1 MSNDSALKALTFD
14 EIYGQ
19 AEKHLD
25 AKGEP
30 GKYVGFEC
38 LKDIYSHKDAGVTDW
53 TGFPASGKSYL
64 ALEML
69 FNLSEKHGQR
79 NGLYVPDIGSD
90 REVIAKLVKMQCG
103 KDYTDK
109 YNNQITKKQLADSIN
124 WIMHHFVLFSKKDF
138 KTGVTPIDFWELIAT
153 YKDGGGRLNNG
164 FMDSWKNMK
173 HLYSG
178 RDDLY
183 LDEILSIRNEIAESG
198 NVHFHTIAHAV
209 KTELNEQKGKRRIPN
224 AWDIKGGGSWFA
236 NGKSIIT
243 VDYPDKTQT
252 GCDVYVSKVKPEDVG
267 RIGEVVGSFKLD
279 IKRGRYYETLPLD
292 VLGIKYF
299 AFQMQAGVAIQQS
312 QELPF

>member
-1 MSNDSALKALTFD
+1 MDTNLRPLTHD
-14 EIYGQ
+14 EIY
-19 AEKHLD
+19 ADAKKHKD
-25 AKGEP
+25 NKGEP
-30 GKYVGFEC
+30 GLYVGFEC
-38 LKDIYSHKDAGVTDW
+38 LKDLYSHKKAGVTDW

-64 ALEML
+64 CLEVL
-69 FNLSEKHGQR
+69 FNLSERYGQR
-79 NGLYVPDIGSD
+79 NGLYVPDVGSD
-90 REVIAKLVKMQCG
+90 KEVIAKLVKMYTG
-103 KDYTDK
+103 KDYTDR
-109 YNNQITKKQLADSIN
+109 YQNQITDKELANAIT

-138 KTGVTPIDFWELIAT
+138 KQGVTPIDFWELIAT

-243 VDYPDKTQT
+243 VDYPDKSQT
-252 GCDVYVSKVKPEDVG
+252 GCDVYISKVKPEDVG
-267 RIGEVVGSFKLD
+267 RIGEVVGSLRLD
-279 IKRGRYYETLPLD
+279 VKRGRYYETEHLD
-292 VLGIKYF
+292 VLGLKYF
-299 AFQMQAGVAIQQS
+299 AFDMQKRVSLVQS
-312 QELPF
+312 QEIQF